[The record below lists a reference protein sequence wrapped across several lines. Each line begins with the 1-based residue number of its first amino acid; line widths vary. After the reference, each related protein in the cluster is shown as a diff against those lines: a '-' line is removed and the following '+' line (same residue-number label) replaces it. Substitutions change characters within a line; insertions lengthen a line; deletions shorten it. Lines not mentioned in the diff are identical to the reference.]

1 MNDKKFSNIS
11 GIIGFAANGL
21 SILASIF
28 VFIVGIVA
36 IDNPYWCWKSYS
48 SSYWYSS
55 SSSEYR
61 WGADG
66 DVFGIIM
73 IIVAV
78 LVFLINV
85 ASLVFK
91 ILVINKE
98 RKPVQNKNTAQQTAI
113 GSTDDDYNDKFQ
125 KIEKLHELLSAGVI
139 TQEDFDRKK
148 SSILGDKM

>member
-11 GIIGFAANGL
+11 GIIGFVANGL
-21 SILASIF
+21 SILASIY

-36 IDNPYWCWKSYS
+36 IEYPAWCYYYHSY
-48 SSYWYSS
+48 SYWYSS
-55 SSSEYR
+55 SSSGYR

-66 DVFGIIM
+66 EVLGIIM

-78 LVFLINV
+78 LVFIINIG
-85 ASLVFK
+85 SLVFK